1 MSRDYDDKEKR
12 EERREKREER
22 REKKEEKRESEPAHV
37 NARRHGLL
45 EIIDTM
51 KRCILFCFSIV
62 AQRPRVSPPSRLGAA
77 DGLWVPLAH
86 GLMRTHCD
94 EQKRHWYCIMDFATH
109 TSGSG
114 MAECRA
120 PADERRKIWFERD
133 KNTMERNNRE
143 ANTSATARTSTS
155 GGGHDKKEDLLSSS
169 FPFLSL

>member
-1 MSRDYDDKEKR
+1 MVIAL
-12 EERREKREER
+12 
-22 REKKEEKRESEPAHV
+22 SEPCCVFLVDDSKVYWQWFGPTRAGWQ
-37 NARRHGLL
+37 RKGSGP
-45 EIIDTM
+45 
-51 KRCILFCFSIV
+51 LFCFSIV
-62 AQRPRVSPPSRLGAA
+62 AQRPRVSPPSRPGAV
-77 DGLWVPLAH
+77 DGLLVPLAH

-120 PADERRKIWFERD
+120 PADERRKRWFERD

-155 GGGHDKKEDLLSSS
+155 GGGHDKKQELLSSS